1 MKTLTP
7 KLLCLMLLPALL
19 AGCRKHEAA
28 KADEEAPSCSDM
40 YYDTDNAVYH
50 WKTTFSPDSFDLYF
64 LSRHNVRTI
73 YMRMFDIA
81 TETDPLTGY
90 SQVVPIATTRF
101 LKPVPEHTN
110 VIPTTYITTNALR
123 EMRGKEEE
131 FARLIVERL
140 TAMHAYNSCG
150 LLREIQFDC
159 DWTPITRASYA
170 TLCRHA
176 RELLDQKEVRLS
188 ITLRLHQ
195 LDEEA
200 PPADRAVLML
210 YNTGNLKEKDTSNSI
225 LDVDDVTPYLKQCGK
240 YALPL
245 SYAYPLFG
253 WGVMFR
259 DGKFVSIVAED
270 SAGTSADE
278 HIRTERATAKEIMEV
293 KSLVEK
299 HLGKAQGRTVLY
311 HLDQSQLKH
320 YTDEEVQSIYYD

>member
-1 MKTLTP
+1 MRASTFKFLF
-7 KLLCLMLLPALL
+7 LMLMGALL
-19 AGCRKHEAA
+19 AGCKNTASPST
-28 KADEEAPSCSDM
+28 DESDTPS
-40 YYDTDNAVYH
+40 YDDYSFPSNAIYH
-50 WKTTFSPDSFDLYF
+50 WKTTFTPDSFDLYF
-64 LSRHNVRTI
+64 LNRHNVRTI

-159 DWTPITRASYA
+159 DWTPTTRASYA

-210 YNTGNLKEKDTSNSI
+210 YNTGNLKEKDIRNSI

-259 DGKFVSIVAED
+259 DGKFMSIVAED

-320 YTDEEVQSIYYD
+320 YTDEEIQSIYYD